1 MASEQ
6 ENYEYSGR
14 SAPQAVDAEVYLLG
28 GVMQDPNVLSDVI
41 SLLDPEDFYQERHR
55 IVWEILQKQ
64 SQMNVPIDLVTLSA
78 ALEKENKLETV
89 GGREY
94 LLKLVE
100 SVASAANA
108 RYHAELIR
116 KKSTMRK
123 LIAAATG
130 AIREAENPVS
140 EPDEVIS
147 KVEGEIMALAE
158 KQVKNSLRPAS
169 DVVQEVLKALENRRD
184 GLSGCPTG
192 FSDLD
197 RLTNGLQPSDLI
209 ILAGR
214 PGMGKS
220 AFALT
225 LASNSSIN
233 YGKHVAFFS
242 LEMGA
247 EQLMQRILCSL
258 AGIELSKFRAN
269 KLNRDE
275 YSKLPGI
282 ASRIMQTNSLYVDDN
297 LDLGIMELLSKCRS
311 LKRKVGLDLVIV
323 DYLQLMKTGRE
334 ENRAVAVG
342 AISRGLKILAKDLK
356 IPVIALA
363 QLSRKTEDRAD
374 AARGGKT
381 RPQLSDLRESGS
393 IEQDAD
399 MVWFIERPFYRSH
412 DEADKNKAQL
422 LVAKHRNGSTA
433 DIDLTWIPQ
442 YTRFENYIPEENGEG
457 IGDANV
463 GFGSVDDL
471 GG

>member
-6 ENYEYSGR
+6 ENYEYAGR
-14 SAPQAVDAEVYLLG
+14 STPQAVDAEVAFLG
-28 GVMQDPNVLSDVI
+28 GVIQDTNALSEVI

-55 IVWEILQKQ
+55 IIWEVLQKQ
-64 SQMNVPIDLVTLSA
+64 SQLNIPIGIVTLSA

-89 GGREY
+89 GGRDY
-94 LLKLVE
+94 LLRLIE
-100 SVASAANA
+100 SVGSAAQA
-108 RYHAELIR
+108 KVHAELIR

-123 LIAAATG
+123 LIASATN
-130 AIREAENPVS
+130 AIREAENPAS

-147 KVEGEIMALAE
+147 KVEGDIMALAE
-158 KQVKNSLRPAS
+158 KQVKDSLRPAS
-169 DVVQEVLKALENRRD
+169 VVVEEVLKALENRKD

-192 FSDLD
+192 FTDLD

-225 LASNSSIN
+225 LASNSSFN

-247 EQLMQRILCSL
+247 EQLMQRILCSM

-282 ASRIMQTNSLYVDDN
+282 ASRIMQTNTLYVDDN

-374 AARGGKT
+374 SARGGKT

-442 YTRFENYIPEENGEG
+442 YTRFENYIAEDEG
-457 IGDANV
+457 TGMVDANM
-463 GFGSVDDL
+463 GFGDL
-471 GG
+471 EG

>member
-1 MASEQ
+1 MDQEQ

-14 SAPQAVDAEVYLLG
+14 AAPQAVEAEVFFLG
-28 GVMQDPNVLSDVI
+28 GVMQDPNVLSDVV
-41 SLLDPEDFYQERHR
+41 SLLDPEDFFQERHK
-55 IVWEILQKQ
+55 IIWEALQRL
-64 SQMNVPIDLVTLSA
+64 SQFNTPIDVVTLSN
-78 ALEKENKLETV
+78 ALETENKLEAA

-94 LLKLVE
+94 LLKLIE
-100 SVASAANA
+100 SVASGANA
-108 RYHAELIR
+108 RYHAEIIQKKAVMRRLINV
-116 KKSTMRK
+116 ST
-123 LIAAATG
+123 T
-130 AIREAENPVS
+130 AIREAQDPTA
-140 EPDEVIS
+140 EPDDVIS
-147 KVEGEIMALAE
+147 KLEGSVMALAE

-169 DVVQEVLKALENRRD
+169 EVVQEILKAVEMRKD
-184 GLSGCPTG
+184 GFSGCPTG
-192 FSDLD
+192 FTDLD

-225 LASNSSIN
+225 LAANSSVN

-247 EQLMQRILCSL
+247 EQLMQRTICSL
-258 AGIELSKFRAN
+258 AGIELSKFRSGH
-269 KLNRDE
+269 LNQDE
-275 YSKLPGI
+275 FAKLPGA
-282 ASRIMQTNSLYVDDN
+282 ASRIMQSNTLYVDDN

-323 DYLQLMKTGRE
+323 DYLQLMKTGKE

-342 AISRGLKILAKDLK
+342 AISRGLKVLAKDLK

-363 QLSRKTEDRAD
+363 QLSRKTEERAD
-374 AARGGKT
+374 AARSIKA

-422 LVAKHRNGSTA
+422 LVAKHRNGATA

-442 YTRFENYIPEENGEG
+442 YTRFDNYIPEEEAGPDG
-457 IGDANV
+457 GM
-463 GFGSVDDL
+463 GFGSVDDI
-471 GG
+471 GI

>member
-1 MASEQ
+1 MDQEQ

-14 SAPQAVDAEVYLLG
+14 AAPQAVEAEVFFLG
-28 GVMQDPNVLSDVI
+28 GVMQDPNVLSDVV
-41 SLLDPEDFYQERHR
+41 SLLDPEDFFQERHK
-55 IVWEILQKQ
+55 IIWEALQRL
-64 SQMNVPIDLVTLSA
+64 SQFNTPIDVVTLSN
-78 ALEKENKLETV
+78 ALETENKLEAA

-94 LLKLVE
+94 LLKLIE
-100 SVASAANA
+100 SVASGANA
-108 RYHAELIR
+108 RYHAEIIQKKAVMRRLINV
-116 KKSTMRK
+116 ST
-123 LIAAATG
+123 T
-130 AIREAENPVS
+130 AIREAQDPTA
-140 EPDEVIS
+140 EPDDVIS
-147 KVEGEIMALAE
+147 KLEGSVMALAE

-169 DVVQEVLKALENRRD
+169 EVVQEILKAVKMRKD
-184 GLSGCPTG
+184 GFSGCPTG
-192 FSDLD
+192 FTDLD

-225 LASNSSIN
+225 LAANSSVN

-247 EQLMQRILCSL
+247 EQLMQRIICSL
-258 AGIELSKFRAN
+258 AGIELSKFRSGG
-269 KLNRDE
+269 LNQDE
-275 YSKLPGI
+275 FAKLPGA
-282 ASRIMQTNSLYVDDN
+282 ASRIMQSNTLYVDDN

-323 DYLQLMKTGRE
+323 DYLQLMKTGKE

-342 AISRGLKILAKDLK
+342 AISRGLKVLAKDLK

-363 QLSRKTEDRAD
+363 QLSRKTEERAD
-374 AARGGKT
+374 AARSIKA

-422 LVAKHRNGSTA
+422 LVAKHRNGATA

-442 YTRFENYIPEENGEG
+442 YTRFDNYIPEEEAGPDG
-457 IGDANV
+457 GM
-463 GFGSVDDL
+463 GFGSVDDI
-471 GG
+471 GI

>member
-1 MASEQ
+1 MDQ
-6 ENYEYSGR
+6 KQQDYDYSGR
-14 SAPQAVDAEVYLLG
+14 QAPQANEAEVFFLG
-28 GVMQDPNVLSDVI
+28 GVMQDPNVLSDVV
-41 SLLDPEDFYQERHR
+41 SLLDPEDFFQDRHKV
-55 IVWEILQKQ
+55 IWEALRKLAQF
-64 SQMNVPIDLVTLSA
+64 NTPIDVVTLSN
-78 ALEKENKLETV
+78 ALEKENKLEAA

-94 LLKLVE
+94 LLNLIE
-100 SVASAANA
+100 SVASGANA
-108 RYHAELIR
+108 HYHAEIIR
-116 KKSTMRK
+116 KKAVMRR
-123 LIAAATG
+123 LIQTATT
-130 AIREAENPVS
+130 AIHDAQDPTA

-147 KVEGEIMALAE
+147 KVEGAVMSLAE

-169 DVVQEVLKALENRRD
+169 EVVQEVLKAVETRKD

-192 FSDLD
+192 FTDLD

-225 LASNSSIN
+225 LASNSSVN

-258 AGIELSKFRAN
+258 AGIELSKFRSGH
-269 KLNRDE
+269 LNQDE
-275 YSKLPGI
+275 FAKLPGA

-323 DYLQLMKTGRE
+323 DYLQLMKTGKE

-342 AISRGLKILAKDLK
+342 AISRGLKVLAKDLK

-374 AARGGKT
+374 AVRSGKT

-422 LVAKHRNGSTA
+422 LVAKHRNGATA

-442 YTRFENYIPEENGEG
+442 YTRFENYIPEEEAGPEG
-457 IGDANV
+457 GM
-463 GFGSVDDL
+463 GFGSVDDI
-471 GG
+471 GI

>member
-1 MASEQ
+1 MFF
-6 ENYEYSGR
+6 
-14 SAPQAVDAEVYLLG
+14 LG
-28 GVMQDPNVLSDVI
+28 GVMQDPNVLSDVV
-41 SLLDPEDFYQERHR
+41 SLLDPEDFFQERHK
-55 IVWEILQKQ
+55 IIWEALQRL
-64 SQMNVPIDLVTLSA
+64 SQFNTPIDVVTLSN
-78 ALEKENKLETV
+78 ALETENKLEAA

-94 LLKLVE
+94 LLKLIE
-100 SVASAANA
+100 SVASGANA
-108 RYHAELIR
+108 RYHAEIIQKKAVMRRLINV
-116 KKSTMRK
+116 ST
-123 LIAAATG
+123 T
-130 AIREAENPVS
+130 AIREAQDPTA
-140 EPDEVIS
+140 EPDDVIS
-147 KVEGEIMALAE
+147 KLEGSVMALAE

-169 DVVQEVLKALENRRD
+169 EVVQEILKAVEMRKD
-184 GLSGCPTG
+184 GFSGCPTG
-192 FSDLD
+192 FTDLD

-225 LASNSSIN
+225 LAANSSVN

-247 EQLMQRILCSL
+247 EQLMQRIICSL
-258 AGIELSKFRAN
+258 AGIELSKFRSGH
-269 KLNRDE
+269 LNQDE
-275 YSKLPGI
+275 FAKLPGA
-282 ASRIMQTNSLYVDDN
+282 ASRIMQSNTLYVDDN

-323 DYLQLMKTGRE
+323 DYLQLMKTGKE

-342 AISRGLKILAKDLK
+342 AISRGLKVLAKDLK

-363 QLSRKTEDRAD
+363 QLSRKTEERAD
-374 AARGGKT
+374 AARSIKA

-422 LVAKHRNGSTA
+422 LVAKHRNGATA

-442 YTRFENYIPEENGEG
+442 YTRFDNYIPEEEAGPDG
-457 IGDANV
+457 GM
-463 GFGSVDDL
+463 GFGSVDDI
-471 GG
+471 GI

>member
-1 MASEQ
+1 MDQEQ

-14 SAPQAVDAEVYLLG
+14 AAPQAVEAEVFFLG
-28 GVMQDPNVLSDVI
+28 GVMQDPNVLSDVV
-41 SLLDPEDFYQERHR
+41 SLLDPDDFFQERHK
-55 IVWEILQKQ
+55 IIWEALQSL
-64 SQMNVPIDLVTLSA
+64 SQFNTPIDVVTLSN
-78 ALEKENKLETV
+78 ALETENKLEAA

-94 LLKLVE
+94 LLKLIE
-100 SVASAANA
+100 SVASGANA
-108 RYHAELIR
+108 RYHAEIIQKKAVMRRLINV
-116 KKSTMRK
+116 ST
-123 LIAAATG
+123 T
-130 AIREAENPVS
+130 AIREAQDPTA
-140 EPDEVIS
+140 EPDDVIS
-147 KVEGEIMALAE
+147 KLEGSVMALAE

-169 DVVQEVLKALENRRD
+169 EVVQEILKAVEMRKD
-184 GLSGCPTG
+184 GFSGCPTG
-192 FSDLD
+192 FTDLD

-225 LASNSSIN
+225 LAANSSVN

-247 EQLMQRILCSL
+247 EQLMQRIICSL
-258 AGIELSKFRAN
+258 AGIELSKFRSGH
-269 KLNRDE
+269 LNQDE
-275 YSKLPGI
+275 FAKLPGA
-282 ASRIMQTNSLYVDDN
+282 ASRIMQSNTLYVDDN

-323 DYLQLMKTGRE
+323 DYLQLMKTGKE

-342 AISRGLKILAKDLK
+342 AISRGLKVLAKDLK

-363 QLSRKTEDRAD
+363 QLSRKTEERAD
-374 AARGGKT
+374 AARSIKA

-422 LVAKHRNGSTA
+422 LVAKHRNGATA

-442 YTRFENYIPEENGEG
+442 YTRFDNYIPEEEAGPDG
-457 IGDANV
+457 GM
-463 GFGSVDDL
+463 GFGSVDDI
-471 GG
+471 GI

>member
-1 MASEQ
+1 MAKNS

-14 SAPQAVDAEVYLLG
+14 SAPQAAEAEVNLLG
-28 GVMQDPNVLSDVI
+28 GVMQDSNVLSDVI
-41 SLLDPEDFYQERHR
+41 SLLNPDDFYQERHK
-55 IVWEILQKQ
+55 IIWAALQKL
-64 SQMNVPIDLVTLSA
+64 SQMNTPIDEVTLQN
-78 ALEKENKLETV
+78 ALEKEGKLEAV
-89 GGREY
+89 GGVEY
-94 LLKLVE
+94 LLKLIE
-100 SVASAANA
+100 SVASGANA
-108 RYHAELIR
+108 RYHAEIIQKKAVLRRLINV
-116 KKSTMRK
+116 SNE
-123 LIAAATG
+123 
-130 AIREAENPVS
+130 AIREAEDPTA
-140 EPDEVIS
+140 EPDEIIS
-147 KVEGEIMALAE
+147 KVEGSVMSLAE
-158 KQVKNSLRPAS
+158 KQVKNSLRPAG
-169 DVVQEVLKALENRRD
+169 DVVQEVLKAVENRRD

-192 FSDLD
+192 FTDLD

-233 YGKHVAFFS
+233 YGKKVAFFS

-247 EQLMQRILCSL
+247 EQLMQRIICSM
-258 AGIELSKFRAN
+258 AGLELSKFRAGH
-269 KLNRDE
+269 LNRDE
-275 YSKLPGI
+275 FAKLPGT
-282 ASRIMQTNSLYVDDN
+282 ASRIVQANSLYVDDN

-323 DYLQLMKTGRE
+323 DYLQLMKTGKE

-342 AISRGLKILAKDLK
+342 AISRGLKVLAKDLK

-374 AARGGKT
+374 AVRGGKT

-422 LVAKHRNGSTA
+422 LVAKHRNGATA

-442 YTRFENYIPEENGEG
+442 YTKFENYIPEEEAGNGG
-457 IGDANV
+457 GSD
-463 GFGSVDDL
+463 FGSLDDI
-471 GG
+471 GV

>member
-1 MASEQ
+1 MDQEQ

-14 SAPQAVDAEVYLLG
+14 AAPQAVEAEVFFLG
-28 GVMQDPNVLSDVI
+28 GVMQDPNVLSDVV
-41 SLLDPEDFYQERHR
+41 SLLDPEDFFQERHK
-55 IVWEILQKQ
+55 IIWEALQSL
-64 SQMNVPIDLVTLSA
+64 SQFNTPIDVVTLSN
-78 ALEKENKLETV
+78 ALETENKLEAA

-94 LLKLVE
+94 LLKLIE
-100 SVASAANA
+100 SVASGANA
-108 RYHAELIR
+108 RYHAEIIQKKAVMRRLINV
-116 KKSTMRK
+116 ST
-123 LIAAATG
+123 T
-130 AIREAENPVS
+130 AIREAQDPTA
-140 EPDEVIS
+140 EPDDVIS
-147 KVEGEIMALAE
+147 KLEGSVMALAE

-169 DVVQEVLKALENRRD
+169 EVVQEILKAVEMRKD
-184 GLSGCPTG
+184 GFSGCPTG
-192 FSDLD
+192 FTDLD

-225 LASNSSIN
+225 LAANSSVN

-247 EQLMQRILCSL
+247 EQLMQRIICSL
-258 AGIELSKFRAN
+258 AGIELSKFRSGH
-269 KLNRDE
+269 LNQDE
-275 YSKLPGI
+275 FAKLPGA
-282 ASRIMQTNSLYVDDN
+282 ASRIMQSNTLYVDDN

-323 DYLQLMKTGRE
+323 DYLQLMKTGKE

-342 AISRGLKILAKDLK
+342 AISRGLKVLAKDLK

-363 QLSRKTEDRAD
+363 QLSRKTEERAD
-374 AARGGKT
+374 AARSIKA

-422 LVAKHRNGSTA
+422 LVAKHRNGATA

-442 YTRFENYIPEENGEG
+442 YTRFDNYIPEEEAGPDG
-457 IGDANV
+457 GM
-463 GFGSVDDL
+463 GFGSVDDI
-471 GG
+471 GI

>member
-1 MASEQ
+1 MDQEQ

-14 SAPQAVDAEVYLLG
+14 SAPQAVEAEVFFLG
-28 GVMQDPNVLSDVI
+28 GVMQDPNVLSDVV
-41 SLLDPEDFYQERHR
+41 SLLDPEDFFQERHK
-55 IVWEILQKQ
+55 IIWEALQRL
-64 SQMNVPIDLVTLSA
+64 SQFNTPIDVVTLSN
-78 ALEKENKLETV
+78 ALETENKLEAA

-94 LLKLVE
+94 LLKLIE
-100 SVASAANA
+100 SVASGANA
-108 RYHAELIR
+108 RYHAEIIQKKAVMRRLINV
-116 KKSTMRK
+116 ST
-123 LIAAATG
+123 T
-130 AIREAENPVS
+130 AIREAQDPTA
-140 EPDEVIS
+140 EPDDVIS
-147 KVEGEIMALAE
+147 KLEGSVMALAE

-169 DVVQEVLKALENRRD
+169 EVVQEILKAVEMRKD
-184 GLSGCPTG
+184 GFSGCPTG
-192 FSDLD
+192 FTDLD

-225 LASNSSIN
+225 LAANSSVN

-247 EQLMQRILCSL
+247 EQLMQRIICSL
-258 AGIELSKFRAN
+258 AGIELSKFRSGH
-269 KLNRDE
+269 LNQDE
-275 YSKLPGI
+275 FAKLPGA
-282 ASRIMQTNSLYVDDN
+282 ASRIMQSNTLYVDDN

-323 DYLQLMKTGRE
+323 DYLQLMKTGKE

-342 AISRGLKILAKDLK
+342 AISRGLKVLAKDLK

-363 QLSRKTEDRAD
+363 QLSRKTEERAD
-374 AARGGKT
+374 AARSIKA

-422 LVAKHRNGSTA
+422 LVAKHRNGATA

-442 YTRFENYIPEENGEG
+442 YTRFDNYIPEEEAGPDG
-457 IGDANV
+457 GM
-463 GFGSVDDL
+463 GFGSVDDI
-471 GG
+471 GI

>member
-1 MASEQ
+1 MDQEQ

-14 SAPQAVDAEVYLLG
+14 AAPQAVEAEVFFLG
-28 GVMQDPNVLSDVI
+28 GVMQDPNVLSDVV
-41 SLLDPEDFYQERHR
+41 SLLDPEDFFQERHK
-55 IVWEILQKQ
+55 IIWEALQRL
-64 SQMNVPIDLVTLSA
+64 SQFNTPIDVVTLSN
-78 ALEKENKLETV
+78 ALETENKLEAA

-94 LLKLVE
+94 LLKLIE
-100 SVASAANA
+100 SVASGANA
-108 RYHAELIR
+108 RYHAEIIQKKAVMRRLINV
-116 KKSTMRK
+116 ST
-123 LIAAATG
+123 T
-130 AIREAENPVS
+130 AIREAQDPTA
-140 EPDEVIS
+140 EPDDVIS
-147 KVEGEIMALAE
+147 KLEGSVMALAE

-169 DVVQEVLKALENRRD
+169 EVVQEILKAVEMRKD
-184 GLSGCPTG
+184 GFSGCPTG
-192 FSDLD
+192 FTDLD

-225 LASNSSIN
+225 LAANSSVN

-247 EQLMQRILCSL
+247 EQLMQRIICSL
-258 AGIELSKFRAN
+258 AGIELSKFRSGD
-269 KLNRDE
+269 LNQDE
-275 YSKLPGI
+275 FAKLPGA
-282 ASRIMQTNSLYVDDN
+282 ASRIMQSNTLYVDDN

-323 DYLQLMKTGRE
+323 DYLQLMKTGKE

-342 AISRGLKILAKDLK
+342 AISRGLKVLAKDLK

-363 QLSRKTEDRAD
+363 QLSRKTEERAD
-374 AARGGKT
+374 AARSIKA

-422 LVAKHRNGSTA
+422 LVAKHRNGATA

-442 YTRFENYIPEENGEG
+442 YTRFDNYIPEEEAGPDG
-457 IGDANV
+457 GM
-463 GFGSVDDL
+463 GFGSVDDI
-471 GG
+471 GI

>member
-1 MASEQ
+1 MAKNS

-14 SAPQAVDAEVYLLG
+14 SAPQAAEAEVNLLG
-28 GVMQDPNVLSDVI
+28 GVMQDSNVLSDVI
-41 SLLDPEDFYQERHR
+41 SLLNPDDVYQERHK
-55 IVWEILQKQ
+55 IIWEVLQKLA
-64 SQMNVPIDLVTLSA
+64 QMNTPIDEVTLQN
-78 ALEKENKLETV
+78 ALEKEGKLEAV
-89 GGREY
+89 GGVEY
-94 LLKLVE
+94 LLKLIE
-100 SVASAANA
+100 SVASGANA
-108 RYHAELIR
+108 RYHAEIIQKKAVLRRLINV
-116 KKSTMRK
+116 SNE
-123 LIAAATG
+123 
-130 AIREAENPVS
+130 AIREAEDPTA
-140 EPDEVIS
+140 EPDEIIS
-147 KVEGEIMALAE
+147 KVEGSVMSLAE
-158 KQVKNSLRPAS
+158 KQVKNSLRPAG
-169 DVVQEVLKALENRRD
+169 DVVQEVLKAVENRRD

-192 FSDLD
+192 FTDLD

-233 YGKHVAFFS
+233 YGKKVAFFS

-247 EQLMQRILCSL
+247 EQLMQRIICSM
-258 AGIELSKFRAN
+258 AGLELSKFRAGH
-269 KLNRDE
+269 LNRDE
-275 YSKLPGI
+275 FAKLPGT
-282 ASRIMQTNSLYVDDN
+282 ASRIVQANSLYVDDN

-323 DYLQLMKTGRE
+323 DYLQLMKTGKE

-342 AISRGLKILAKDLK
+342 AISRGLKVLAKDLK

-374 AARGGKT
+374 AVRGGKT

-422 LVAKHRNGSTA
+422 LVAKHRNGATA

-442 YTRFENYIPEENGEG
+442 YTKFENYIPEEEAGNGG
-457 IGDANV
+457 GSD
-463 GFGSVDDL
+463 FGSLDDI
-471 GG
+471 GV

>member
-1 MASEQ
+1 MDQEQ

-14 SAPQAVDAEVYLLG
+14 AAPQAVEAEVFFLG
-28 GVMQDPNVLSDVI
+28 GVMQDPNVLSDVV
-41 SLLDPEDFYQERHR
+41 SLLDPEDFFQERHK
-55 IVWEILQKQ
+55 IIWEALQRL
-64 SQMNVPIDLVTLSA
+64 SQFNTPIDVVTLSN
-78 ALEKENKLETV
+78 ALETDNKLEAA

-94 LLKLVE
+94 LLKLIE
-100 SVASAANA
+100 SVASGANA
-108 RYHAELIR
+108 RYHAEIIQKKAVMRRLINV
-116 KKSTMRK
+116 ST
-123 LIAAATG
+123 T
-130 AIREAENPVS
+130 AIREAQDPTA
-140 EPDEVIS
+140 EPDDVIS
-147 KVEGEIMALAE
+147 KLEGSVMALAE

-169 DVVQEVLKALENRRD
+169 EVVQEILKAVEMRKD
-184 GLSGCPTG
+184 GFSGCPTG
-192 FSDLD
+192 FTDLD

-225 LASNSSIN
+225 LAANSSVN

-247 EQLMQRILCSL
+247 EQLMQRIICSL
-258 AGIELSKFRAN
+258 AGIELSKFRSGH
-269 KLNRDE
+269 LNQDE
-275 YSKLPGI
+275 FAKLPGA
-282 ASRIMQTNSLYVDDN
+282 ASRIMQSNTLYVDDN

-323 DYLQLMKTGRE
+323 DYLQLMKTGKE

-342 AISRGLKILAKDLK
+342 AISRGLKVLAKDLK

-363 QLSRKTEDRAD
+363 QLSRKTEERAD
-374 AARGGKT
+374 AARSIKA

-422 LVAKHRNGSTA
+422 LVAKHRNGATA

-442 YTRFENYIPEENGEG
+442 YTRFDNYIPEEEAGPDG
-457 IGDANV
+457 GM
-463 GFGSVDDL
+463 GFGSVDDI
-471 GG
+471 GI

>member
-1 MASEQ
+1 MSGGQ
-6 ENYEYSGR
+6 ESYENIGR
-14 SAPQAVDAEVYLLG
+14 STPQAVEAEVAFLG
-28 GVMQDPNVLSDVI
+28 GVMQDANALSDTV
-41 SLLDPEDFYQERHR
+41 SLLEPDDFFQERHR
-55 IVWEILQKQ
+55 VVWEALRKL
-64 SQMNVPIDLVTLSA
+64 SQLNIPVGVVTLSA
-78 ALEKENKLETV
+78 ELEKDGRLETV
-89 GGREY
+89 GGRDY
-94 LLKLVE
+94 LLRLVE
-100 SVASAANA
+100 SVGSAAQA
-108 RYHAELIR
+108 KVLAELIR
-116 KKSTMRK
+116 KKSTMRR

-130 AIREAENPVS
+130 AIREAEDPAS
-140 EPDEVIS
+140 EPDEIIS
-147 KVEGEIMALAE
+147 KVEGEIMSLAE
-158 KQVKNSLRPAS
+158 RQVKDSLRPAG
-169 DVVQEVLKALENRRD
+169 DVVQEVLKALENRKD

-192 FSDLD
+192 FTDLD

-225 LASNSSIN
+225 LAANSSFT
-233 YGKHVAFFS
+233 YGKRVAFFS

-247 EQLMQRILCSL
+247 EQLMQRILCSM
-258 AGIELSKFRAN
+258 AGIELSRFRAN
-269 KLNRDE
+269 RLNRDE

-282 ASRIMQTNSLYVDDN
+282 ASRIMQTNTLYVDDN

-311 LKRKVGLDLVIV
+311 LRRKSGLDLVIV

-374 AARGGKT
+374 SARGGKT

-433 DIDLTWIPQ
+433 DIDLTWVPQ
-442 YTRFENYIPEENGEG
+442 YTRFENYVAEEDGAG
-457 IGDANV
+457 MADANM
-463 GFGSVDDL
+463 GFGDL
-471 GG
+471 EG

>member
-1 MASEQ
+1 MAKNS

-14 SAPQAVDAEVYLLG
+14 SAPQAAEAEVNLLG
-28 GVMQDPNVLSDVI
+28 GVMQDSNVLSDVI
-41 SLLDPEDFYQERHR
+41 SLLNPDDFYQERHK
-55 IVWEILQKQ
+55 IIWEVLQKL
-64 SQMNVPIDLVTLSA
+64 SQMNTPIDEVTLQN
-78 ALEKENKLETV
+78 ALEKEGKLEAV
-89 GGREY
+89 GGVEY
-94 LLKLVE
+94 LLKLIE
-100 SVASAANA
+100 SVASGANA
-108 RYHAELIR
+108 RYHAEIIQKKAVLRRLINV
-116 KKSTMRK
+116 SNE
-123 LIAAATG
+123 
-130 AIREAENPVS
+130 AIREAEDPTA
-140 EPDEVIS
+140 EPDEIIS
-147 KVEGEIMALAE
+147 KVEGSVMSLAE
-158 KQVKNSLRPAS
+158 KQVKNSLRPAG
-169 DVVQEVLKALENRRD
+169 DVVQEVLIAVENRRD

-192 FSDLD
+192 FTDLD

-233 YGKHVAFFS
+233 YGKKVAFFS

-247 EQLMQRILCSL
+247 EQLMQRIICSM
-258 AGIELSKFRAN
+258 AGLELSKFRAGH
-269 KLNRDE
+269 LNRDE
-275 YSKLPGI
+275 FAKLPGT
-282 ASRIMQTNSLYVDDN
+282 ASRIVQANSLYVDDN

-323 DYLQLMKTGRE
+323 DYLQLMKTGKE

-342 AISRGLKILAKDLK
+342 AISRGLKVLAKDLK

-374 AARGGKT
+374 AVRGGKT

-422 LVAKHRNGSTA
+422 LVAKHRNGATA

-442 YTRFENYIPEENGEG
+442 YTKFENYIPEEEAGNGG
-457 IGDANV
+457 GAD
-463 GFGSVDDL
+463 FGSLDDI
-471 GG
+471 GV

>member
-1 MASEQ
+1 MDQEQ
-6 ENYEYSGR
+6 ENFDYSGR
-14 SAPQAVDAEVYLLG
+14 AAPQATDAEVFLLG
-28 GVMQDPNVLSDVI
+28 GVMQDPDALSDVI
-41 SLLDPEDFYQERHR
+41 SLLGPEDFYQERHR
-55 IVWEILQKQ
+55 TIWEILQKM
-64 SQMNVPIDLVTLSA
+64 SQTNTPVDIITLGA
-78 ALEKENKLETV
+78 ALEKEGKLETV
-89 GGREY
+89 GGKDY

-108 RYHAELIR
+108 KYHAELIR
-116 KKSTMRK
+116 KKAVMRR
-123 LIAAATG
+123 LISAATN
-130 AIREAENPVS
+130 AIREAQDPTS
-140 EPDEVIS
+140 EPEEVIA
-147 KVEGEIMALAE
+147 KVEGDIMSLAE

-169 DVVQEVLKALENRRD
+169 DVVQEVLKSLENRKE

-192 FSDLD
+192 FTDLD

-225 LASNSSIN
+225 LAANASIN
-233 YGKHVAFFS
+233 NNRHVAFFS

-258 AGIELSKFRAN
+258 AGIELSKFRSGF
-269 KLNRDE
+269 LNRDE
-275 YSKLPGI
+275 FSKIPGV
-282 ASRIMQTNSLYVDDN
+282 ASRITQSNTLYVDDN

-363 QLSRKTEDRAD
+363 QLSRKSEDRANSVGG
-374 AARGGKT
+374 RGSA

-399 MVWFIERPFYRSH
+399 MVWFIERPFYRTHS
-412 DEADKNKAQL
+412 DEDKNKAQL
-422 LVAKHRNGSTA
+422 LVAKHRNGATA

-442 YTRFENYIPEENGEG
+442 YTKFENYIPEQNDDGMSG
-457 IGDANV
+457 AS
-463 GFGSVDDL
+463 GFGSPDEF

>member
-1 MASEQ
+1 MDQEQ

-14 SAPQAVDAEVYLLG
+14 AAPQAVEAEVFFLG
-28 GVMQDPNVLSDVI
+28 GVMQDPNVLSDVV
-41 SLLDPEDFYQERHR
+41 SLLDPEDFFQERHK
-55 IVWEILQKQ
+55 IIWEALQRL
-64 SQMNVPIDLVTLSA
+64 SQFNTPIDVVTLSN
-78 ALEKENKLETV
+78 ALETENKLEAA

-94 LLKLVE
+94 LLKLIE
-100 SVASAANA
+100 SVASGANA
-108 RYHAELIR
+108 RYHAEIIQKKAVMRRLINV
-116 KKSTMRK
+116 ST
-123 LIAAATG
+123 T
-130 AIREAENPVS
+130 AIREAQDPTA
-140 EPDEVIS
+140 EPDDVIS
-147 KVEGEIMALAE
+147 KLEGSVMALAE

-169 DVVQEVLKALENRRD
+169 EVVQEILKAVEMRKD
-184 GLSGCPTG
+184 GFSGCPTG
-192 FSDLD
+192 FTDLD

-225 LASNSSIN
+225 LAANSSVN

-247 EQLMQRILCSL
+247 EQLMQRIICSL
-258 AGIELSKFRAN
+258 AGIELSKFRSGH
-269 KLNRDE
+269 LNQDE
-275 YSKLPGI
+275 FATLPGA
-282 ASRIMQTNSLYVDDN
+282 ASRIMQSNTLYVDDN

-323 DYLQLMKTGRE
+323 DYLQLMKTGKE

-342 AISRGLKILAKDLK
+342 AISRGLKVLAKDLK

-363 QLSRKTEDRAD
+363 QLSRKTEERAD
-374 AARGGKT
+374 AARSIKA

-422 LVAKHRNGSTA
+422 LVAKHRNGATA

-442 YTRFENYIPEENGEG
+442 YTRFDNYIPEEEAGPDG
-457 IGDANV
+457 GM
-463 GFGSVDDL
+463 GFGSVDDI
-471 GG
+471 GI

>member
-1 MASEQ
+1 MDQEQ

-14 SAPQAVDAEVYLLG
+14 AAPQAVEAEVFFLG
-28 GVMQDPNVLSDVI
+28 GVMQDPNVLSDVV
-41 SLLDPEDFYQERHR
+41 SLLDPEDFFQERHK
-55 IVWEILQKQ
+55 IIWEALQRL
-64 SQMNVPIDLVTLSA
+64 SQFNTPIDVVTLSN
-78 ALEKENKLETV
+78 ALETENKLEAA

-94 LLKLVE
+94 LLKLIE
-100 SVASAANA
+100 SVASGANA
-108 RYHAELIR
+108 RYHAEIIQKKAVMRRLINV
-116 KKSTMRK
+116 ST
-123 LIAAATG
+123 T
-130 AIREAENPVS
+130 AIREAQDPTA
-140 EPDEVIS
+140 EPDDVIS
-147 KVEGEIMALAE
+147 KLEGSVMALAE

-169 DVVQEVLKALENRRD
+169 EVVQEILKAVEMRKD
-184 GLSGCPTG
+184 GFSGCPTG
-192 FSDLD
+192 FTDLD

-225 LASNSSIN
+225 LAANSSVN

-247 EQLMQRILCSL
+247 EQLMQRIICSL
-258 AGIELSKFRAN
+258 AGIELSKFRSGH
-269 KLNRDE
+269 LNQDE
-275 YSKLPGI
+275 FAKLPGA
-282 ASRIMQTNSLYVDDN
+282 ASRIMQSNTLYVDDN

-323 DYLQLMKTGRE
+323 DYVQLMKTGKE

-342 AISRGLKILAKDLK
+342 AISRGLKVLAKDLK

-363 QLSRKTEDRAD
+363 QLSRKTEERAD
-374 AARGGKT
+374 AARSIKA

-422 LVAKHRNGSTA
+422 LVAKHRNGATA

-442 YTRFENYIPEENGEG
+442 YTRFDNYIPEEEAGPDG
-457 IGDANV
+457 GM
-463 GFGSVDDL
+463 GFGSVDDI
-471 GG
+471 GI

>member
-1 MASEQ
+1 MSGGQ
-6 ENYEYSGR
+6 ESYENIGR
-14 SAPQAVDAEVYLLG
+14 STPQAVEAEVAFLG
-28 GVMQDPNVLSDVI
+28 GVMQDANALSDTV
-41 SLLDPEDFYQERHR
+41 SLLEPDDFFQERHR
-55 IVWEILQKQ
+55 VVWEALRKL
-64 SQMNVPIDLVTLSA
+64 SQLNIPVGVVTLSA
-78 ALEKENKLETV
+78 ELEKDGRLETV
-89 GGREY
+89 GGRDY
-94 LLKLVE
+94 LLRLVE
-100 SVASAANA
+100 SVGSAAQA
-108 RYHAELIR
+108 KVLAELIR
-116 KKSTMRK
+116 KKSTMRR

-130 AIREAENPVS
+130 AIREAEDPAS

-147 KVEGEIMALAE
+147 KVEGEIMSLAE
-158 KQVKNSLRPAS
+158 RQVKDSLRPAG
-169 DVVQEVLKALENRRD
+169 DVVQEVLKALENRKD

-192 FSDLD
+192 FTDLD

-225 LASNSSIN
+225 LAANSSFT
-233 YGKHVAFFS
+233 YGKRVAFFS

-247 EQLMQRILCSL
+247 EQLMQRILCSM
-258 AGIELSKFRAN
+258 AGIELSRFRAN
-269 KLNRDE
+269 RLNRDE

-282 ASRIMQTNSLYVDDN
+282 ASRIMQTNTLYVDDN

-311 LKRKVGLDLVIV
+311 LRRKSGLDLVIV

-374 AARGGKT
+374 SARGGKT

-433 DIDLTWIPQ
+433 DIDLTWVPQ
-442 YTRFENYIPEENGEG
+442 YTRFENYVAEEEG
-457 IGDANV
+457 AGMADANM
-463 GFGSVDDL
+463 GFGDL
-471 GG
+471 EG

>member
-1 MASEQ
+1 MDQEQ

-14 SAPQAVDAEVYLLG
+14 AAPQAVEAEVFFLG
-28 GVMQDPNVLSDVI
+28 GVMQDPNVLSDVV
-41 SLLDPEDFYQERHR
+41 SLLDPDDFFQERHK
-55 IVWEILQKQ
+55 IIWEALQKL
-64 SQMNVPIDLVTLSA
+64 SQFNTPIDVVTLSN
-78 ALEKENKLETV
+78 ALEKENKLEAA

-94 LLKLVE
+94 LLKLIE
-100 SVASAANA
+100 SVASGANA
-108 RYHAELIR
+108 RYHAEIIQKKAVMRRLINV
-116 KKSTMRK
+116 ST
-123 LIAAATG
+123 T
-130 AIREAENPVS
+130 AIRDAQDPTA
-140 EPDEVIS
+140 EPDDVIS
-147 KVEGEIMALAE
+147 KLEGSVMALAE

-169 DVVQEVLKALENRRD
+169 EVVQEILKAVETRKD
-184 GLSGCPTG
+184 GFSGCPTG
-192 FSDLD
+192 FTDLD

-225 LASNSSIN
+225 LAANSSVN

-247 EQLMQRILCSL
+247 EQLMQRIICSL
-258 AGIELSKFRAN
+258 AGIELSKFRSGH
-269 KLNRDE
+269 LNQDE
-275 YSKLPGI
+275 FAKLPGA
-282 ASRIMQTNSLYVDDN
+282 ASRIMQSNTLYVDDN

-323 DYLQLMKTGRE
+323 DYLQLMKTGKE

-342 AISRGLKILAKDLK
+342 AISRGLKVLAKDLK

-363 QLSRKTEDRAD
+363 QLSRKTEERAD
-374 AARGGKT
+374 AMRSGKT

-422 LVAKHRNGSTA
+422 LVAKHRNGATA

-442 YTRFENYIPEENGEG
+442 YTRFDNYIPEEEAGPDG
-457 IGDANV
+457 GM
-463 GFGSVDDL
+463 GFGSVDDI
-471 GG
+471 GI

>member
-1 MASEQ
+1 MDQEQ

-14 SAPQAVDAEVYLLG
+14 AAPQAVEAEVFFLG
-28 GVMQDPNVLSDVI
+28 GVMQDPNVLSDVV
-41 SLLDPEDFYQERHR
+41 SLLDPEDFFQERHK
-55 IVWEILQKQ
+55 IIWEALQRL
-64 SQMNVPIDLVTLSA
+64 SQFNTPIDVVTLSN
-78 ALEKENKLETV
+78 ALETENKLEAA

-94 LLKLVE
+94 LLKLIE
-100 SVASAANA
+100 SVASGANA
-108 RYHAELIR
+108 RYHAEIIQKKAVMRRLINV
-116 KKSTMRK
+116 ST
-123 LIAAATG
+123 T
-130 AIREAENPVS
+130 AIREAQDPTA
-140 EPDEVIS
+140 EPDDVIS
-147 KVEGEIMALAE
+147 KLEGSVMALAE

-169 DVVQEVLKALENRRD
+169 EVVQEILKAVEMRKD
-184 GLSGCPTG
+184 GFSGCPTG
-192 FSDLD
+192 FTDLD

-225 LASNSSIN
+225 LAANSSVN

-247 EQLMQRILCSL
+247 EQLMQRIICSL
-258 AGIELSKFRAN
+258 AGIELSKFRSGH
-269 KLNRDE
+269 LNQDE
-275 YSKLPGI
+275 FAKLPGA
-282 ASRIMQTNSLYVDDN
+282 ASRIMQSNTLYVDDN

-323 DYLQLMKTGRE
+323 DYLQLMKTGKE

-342 AISRGLKILAKDLK
+342 AISRGLKVLAKDLK

-363 QLSRKTEDRAD
+363 QLSRKTEERAD
-374 AARGGKT
+374 AARSIKA

-422 LVAKHRNGSTA
+422 LVAKHRNGATA

-442 YTRFENYIPEENGEG
+442 YTRFDNYIPEEEAGNGG
-457 IGDANV
+457 GSD
-463 GFGSVDDL
+463 FGSLDDI
-471 GG
+471 GV

>member
-1 MASEQ
+1 MDQEQ

-14 SAPQAVDAEVYLLG
+14 AAPQAVEAEVFFLG
-28 GVMQDPNVLSDVI
+28 GVMQDPNVLSDVV
-41 SLLDPEDFYQERHR
+41 SLLDPDDFFQERHK
-55 IVWEILQKQ
+55 IIWEALQKL
-64 SQMNVPIDLVTLSA
+64 SQFNTPIDVVTLSN
-78 ALEKENKLETV
+78 ALEKENKLEAA

-94 LLKLVE
+94 LLKLIE
-100 SVASAANA
+100 SVASGANA
-108 RYHAELIR
+108 RYHAEIIQKKAVMRRLINV
-116 KKSTMRK
+116 ST
-123 LIAAATG
+123 T
-130 AIREAENPVS
+130 AIRDAQDPTV
-140 EPDEVIS
+140 EPDDVIS
-147 KVEGEIMALAE
+147 KLEGSVMALAE

-169 DVVQEVLKALENRRD
+169 EVVQEILKAVETRKD
-184 GLSGCPTG
+184 GFSGCPTG
-192 FSDLD
+192 FTDLD

-225 LASNSSIN
+225 LAANSSVN

-247 EQLMQRILCSL
+247 EQLMQRIICSL
-258 AGIELSKFRAN
+258 AGIELSKFRSGH
-269 KLNRDE
+269 LNQDE
-275 YSKLPGI
+275 FAKLPGA
-282 ASRIMQTNSLYVDDN
+282 ASRIMQSNTLYVDDN

-323 DYLQLMKTGRE
+323 DYLQLMKTGKE

-342 AISRGLKILAKDLK
+342 AISRGLKVLAKDLK

-363 QLSRKTEDRAD
+363 QLSRKTEERAD
-374 AARGGKT
+374 AMRSGKT

-422 LVAKHRNGSTA
+422 LVAKHRNGATA

-442 YTRFENYIPEENGEG
+442 YTRFDNYIPEEEAGPDG
-457 IGDANV
+457 GM
-463 GFGSVDDL
+463 GFGSVDDI
-471 GG
+471 GI

>member
-1 MASEQ
+1 MDQEQ

-14 SAPQAVDAEVYLLG
+14 AAPQAVEAEVFFLG
-28 GVMQDPNVLSDVI
+28 GVMQDPNVLSDVV
-41 SLLDPEDFYQERHR
+41 SLLDPDDFFQERHK
-55 IVWEILQKQ
+55 IIWEALQKL
-64 SQMNVPIDLVTLSA
+64 SQFNTPIDVVTLSN
-78 ALEKENKLETV
+78 ALETENKLEAA

-94 LLKLVE
+94 LLKLIE
-100 SVASAANA
+100 SVASGANA
-108 RYHAELIR
+108 RYHAEIIQKKAVMRRLINV
-116 KKSTMRK
+116 ST
-123 LIAAATG
+123 T
-130 AIREAENPVS
+130 AIREAQDPTA
-140 EPDEVIS
+140 EPDDVIS
-147 KVEGEIMALAE
+147 KLEGSVMALAE

-169 DVVQEVLKALENRRD
+169 EVVQEILKAVEMRKD
-184 GLSGCPTG
+184 GFSGCPTG
-192 FSDLD
+192 FTDLD

-225 LASNSSIN
+225 LAANSSVN

-247 EQLMQRILCSL
+247 EQLMQRIICSL
-258 AGIELSKFRAN
+258 AGIELSKFRSGH
-269 KLNRDE
+269 LNQDE
-275 YSKLPGI
+275 FAKLPGA
-282 ASRIMQTNSLYVDDN
+282 ASRIMQSNTLYVDDN

-323 DYLQLMKTGRE
+323 DYLQLMKTGKE

-342 AISRGLKILAKDLK
+342 AISRGLKVLAKDLK

-363 QLSRKTEDRAD
+363 QLSRKTEERAD
-374 AARGGKT
+374 AARSIKA

-399 MVWFIERPFYRSH
+399 MVWFMERPFYRSH

-422 LVAKHRNGSTA
+422 LVAKHRNGATA

-442 YTRFENYIPEENGEG
+442 YTRFDNYIPEEEAGPDG
-457 IGDANV
+457 GM
-463 GFGSVDDL
+463 GFGSVDDI
-471 GG
+471 GI

>member
-1 MASEQ
+1 MAKNS

-14 SAPQAVDAEVYLLG
+14 SAPQAAEAEVNLLG
-28 GVMQDPNVLSDVI
+28 GVMQDSNVLSDVI
-41 SLLDPEDFYQERHR
+41 SLLNPDDFYQERHK
-55 IVWEILQKQ
+55 IIWEVLQKL
-64 SQMNVPIDLVTLSA
+64 SQMNTPIDEVTLQN
-78 ALEKENKLETV
+78 ALEKEGKLEAV
-89 GGREY
+89 GGVEY
-94 LLKLVE
+94 LLKLIE
-100 SVASAANA
+100 SVASGANA
-108 RYHAELIR
+108 RYHAEIIQKKAVLRRLINV
-116 KKSTMRK
+116 SNE
-123 LIAAATG
+123 
-130 AIREAENPVS
+130 AIREAEDPTA
-140 EPDEVIS
+140 EPDEIIS
-147 KVEGEIMALAE
+147 KVEGSVMSLAE
-158 KQVKNSLRPAS
+158 KQVKNSLRPAG
-169 DVVQEVLKALENRRD
+169 DVVQEVLKAVENRRD

-192 FSDLD
+192 FTDLD

-225 LASNSSIN
+225 LASNSSIK
-233 YGKHVAFFS
+233 YGKKVAFFS

-247 EQLMQRILCSL
+247 EQLMQRIICSM
-258 AGIELSKFRAN
+258 AGLELSKFRAGH
-269 KLNRDE
+269 LNRDE
-275 YSKLPGI
+275 FAKLPGT
-282 ASRIMQTNSLYVDDN
+282 ASRIVQANSLYVDDN

-323 DYLQLMKTGRE
+323 DYLQLMKTGKE

-342 AISRGLKILAKDLK
+342 AISRGLKVLAKDLK

-374 AARGGKT
+374 AVRGGKT

-422 LVAKHRNGSTA
+422 LVAKHRNGATA

-442 YTRFENYIPEENGEG
+442 YTKFENYIPEEEAGNGG
-457 IGDANV
+457 GSD
-463 GFGSVDDL
+463 FGSLDDI
-471 GG
+471 GV